1 MNLSLI
7 SVLLFLVSSP
17 LVFANGMSPIE
28 KNIFELK
35 YISIRVADV
44 ENDMSLPIGWGNSQK
59 EWKQPAQKAVVD
71 LKIIKQDLM
80 NLTIPPELEDL
91 KPKMVNIID
100 RLTEAYTG
108 IENKPKQQIKSGMDS
123 FWEESEKFID
133 DVKEKAGKYLKLTL
147 PKNITDEE
155 NKIFKDDNDRQAYI
169 KALNLIKQK
178 KYKDAHTILQGLF
191 KKYRGQ
197 ILEANIVSRIVD
209 CSEMSNEPDIEN
221 DLKLITNIL
230 DRNEYSPVLYD
241 LFEKWRALYQEY
253 NHGMSN
259 MSDIPND
266 EYDKKRW
273 GIVKII
279 EEYL

>member
-1 MNLSLI
+1 M
-7 SVLLFLVSSP
+7 
-17 LVFANGMSPIE
+17 
-28 KNIFELK
+28 
-35 YISIRVADV
+35 
-44 ENDMSLPIGWGNSQK
+44 
-59 EWKQPAQKAVVD
+59 
-71 LKIIKQDLM
+71 
-80 NLTIPPELEDL
+80 
-91 KPKMVNIID
+91 
-100 RLTEAYTG
+100 
-108 IENKPKQQIKSGMDS
+108 
-123 FWEESEKFID
+123 
-133 DVKEKAGKYLKLTL
+133 

-279 EEYL
+279 EEYLEKNPG